1 MNKITVDFVLE
12 KLASL
17 SGIAKAVQG
26 GGVRPSPREKALEN
40 IVDSKKRVKELDYLK
55 RQSTVEYRN
64 SLYDQNN
71 R

>member
-1 MNKITVDFVLE
+1 MTPITVDFVLE

-17 SGIAKAVQG
+17 PGIAKAVQG
-26 GGVRPSPREKALEN
+26 GGVQPSQREKALEN
-40 IVDSKKRVKELDYLK
+40 IADAKKRIKELDYLK

-64 SLYDQNN
+64 SLYDSNN